1 LVSVEDGGHPGPDVG
16 PSRQGPF
23 HGVPDATG
31 PGGRPR
37 DEARREPDEIDPD
50 TPLFGVGLALDSID
64 AVDLLVQLSAEFGI
78 DVRDDEEGRVAL
90 RTVNSLV
97 DLALAAEARRAD
109 D

>member
-1 LVSVEDGGHPGPDVG
+1 MDPAL
-16 PSRQGPF
+16 
-23 HGVPDATG
+23 
-31 PGGRPR
+31 
-37 DEARREPDEIDPD
+37 EARLDERRAMLERIRRLLIDKVQVPREPDEIDPD